1 MFCFVHIILYK
12 IDFVKFLCG
21 RLSDS
26 RTTISCS
33 LFAARPQRFASPQKL
48 RFSVASGRSDA
59 GGFAVHPEAVN
70 SFGVHWSALA
80 LKAVTR

>member
-1 MFCFVHIILYK
+1 MFCFVYIMLYK
-12 IDFVKFLCG
+12 VGFVKFLCG

-33 LFAARPQRFASPQKL
+33 LPARNASLARKSYAL
-48 RFSVASGRSDA
+48 ALLAGVAMR